1 MISDDDDVLDAIDTK
16 SSKIA
21 SLRGGVSGCF
31 SATSLSPRVRFVPTT
46 VWSVIKGDGDGLQCE
61 PRLRS
66 VGQRAG
72 DGFHPGVSIQC
83 RA

>member
-1 MISDDDDVLDAIDTK
+1 MISEDDDVLDAIDAK
-16 SSKIA
+16 SSGTA
-21 SLRGGVSGCF
+21 SLRGVPGSF
-31 SATSLSPRVRFVPTT
+31 RSTSLSPRVRFVPTT
-46 VWSVIKGDGDGLQCE
+46 VWSVVKGDGDGIQCK